1 MTVPFKFLP
10 HEILNRPKPAPVIR
24 IYPQGPHEL
33 FTPKPTEKPTTPP
46 KLVTTICAHLWS
58 QNPQATKKKKTPR
71 KPIRHQAS
79 RPTSQ
84 LSTVV
89 DPLAICCRPIS
100 HLLLTPSSPSTT
112 IAKDLDHRRCQDPRQ
127 VAATPPQFEPP
138 LSSPS
143 SRCHSRRSLAPHVHC
158 RTFFFFF

>member
-58 QNPQATKKKKTPR
+58 QNPQATKKKKNTTQAHQTPGIETH
-71 KPIRHQAS
+71 K
-79 RPTSQ
+79 
-84 LSTVV
+84 ST
-89 DPLAICCRPIS
+89 LNCCRPIS
-100 HLLLTPSSPSTT
+100 HLLQTHQPPVADTIFTLDHHRKGPWPPSMPRPKTSSCHSSPIRAAAVFPVFALSQLSIPS
-112 IAKDLDHRRCQDPRQ
+112 IAC
-127 VAATPPQFEPP
+127 P
-138 LSSPS
+138 LPN
-143 SRCHSRRSLAPHVHC
+143 L
-158 RTFFFFF
+158 FFFF